1 MDELKK
7 FNIVN
12 IKKLIPNMMHLVPNA
27 LLIFSIGMVIILI
40 LLSVKFTELKAI
52 SVMSSFYFTLHPC
65 NSYDDFIEKNKK
77 NSACAGIPKPETV
90 INATEK
96 ETTEAVMADFKED
109 YCQKRDLEDL
119 QGIQPLLFVCRA
131 AYLVSSNMS
140 NSIIKGLYNIIN
152 LEGVYSIGVLILYL
166 GMFFLLKFLRELINR
181 FIPAFMK
188 GNKKKSS
195 FIFDIIFSIFS
206 IITVVYV
213 VCLIPTILTYLLYLV
228 FGVVF
233 SDSVASTNVVRPMF
247 FIMILIIPLI
257 LWLVGANLNIT
268 EGFRSLAQ
276 RRRSRR
282 QKKAVKAEVA
292 RVAAARTS
300 TARTST
306 ARTSTS
312 RTSTSRTSTSKT
324 SNARAAPKSVKCGD
338 YNWIFFVSF
347 ILLIPTMAALKQIP
361 FLIINGI
368 SGMFCISKMKTDTPE
383 KIKERANLL
392 KKISFVSAYGIIIFI
407 GMIIVPIIIHML
419 RNITI
424 HIKVKFLTDL
434 LNKLEDLL
442 KI

>member
-12 IKKLIPNMMHLVPNA
+12 IKKLIPNMRHLVPNA

-40 LLSVKFTELKAI
+40 LLSVKFTDLKAI

-65 NSYDDFIEKNKK
+65 NSYEDFIEKNKK
-77 NSACAGIPKPETV
+77 NSACAGIPQPETV
-90 INATEK
+90 INANEK
-96 ETTEAVMADFKED
+96 ETTAAVMADFKED
-109 YCQKRDLEDL
+109 YCQKKDLEDL

-140 NSIIKGLYNIIN
+140 NSIIKGLYNILN

-213 VCLIPTILTYLLYLV
+213 VCLIPTILTYLIYLV
-228 FGVVF
+228 YGVVF

-247 FIMILIIPLI
+247 FIMIVIIPLI
-257 LWLVGANLNIT
+257 LWLVGVNLNIT
-268 EGFRSLAQ
+268 EGFRSAAQ
-276 RRRSRR
+276 RRRGSSNKLAKRILSRIATA
-282 QKKAVKAEVA
+282 KAQ
-292 RVAAARTS
+292 RSRTSSTRTS
-300 TARTST
+300 TATAST
-306 ARTSTS
+306 
-312 RTSTSRTSTSKT
+312 
-324 SNARAAPKSVKCGD
+324 ARAAPKKAVKCGD
-338 YNWIFFVSF
+338 YNWIFFVSL
-347 ILLIPTMAALKQIP
+347 ILIIPTMAALKQIP
-361 FLIINGI
+361 FLIISGI
-368 SGMFCISKMKTDTPE
+368 NGMFCISKMKTDTTE
-383 KIKERANLL
+383 KVKEKSNLL
-392 KKISFVSAYGIIIFI
+392 KKLSFVSAYGIIIFI
-407 GMIIVPIIIHML
+407 GMIIAPIIIHML

-434 LNKLEDLL
+434 LNQLEDLL